1 MSTND
6 NVMYVITQD
15 GSVGQDEDERNE
27 LLEGMASTQPWA
39 SPPPNPP
46 LAPDADPCAAGEE
59 STERAAEAH
68 RIQMVEPFPPLH
80 SHLALHQ
87 MPQDPFDLAYPE
99 PDQPLDHALAL
110 IILLTPKEIADQQA
124 VQQQHQQH
132 MGHPPGFHS
141 DPNAHP
147 VPHQLPHG
155 QMLQQGLAGYAGA
168 PLQPAGAMQQQ
179 PGGPSQYPPPQQPR
193 PLAALG
199 PFSPLHQGSL
209 PPHMG
214 HVGDPPFRGLSGPP
228 QAPPGPP
235 QQQGPPIM
243 RPLQVLLATLAAAVA
258 PHLHL
263 FLQLPCMANRVSDV
277 LQRKSYRHVGC
288 TSISRMHWHVMACFK
303 AMLCLLVTLP
313 NEIIIHIMMH
323 CQAFDIDILAVQQLV
338 SHISMCNLS
347 CLQQQPRH
355 V

>member
-1 MSTND
+1 MSTTYS
-6 NVMYVITQD
+6 VMSVITQD

-27 LLEGMASTQPWA
+27 LLESMASTQPWA

-80 SHLALHQ
+80 AHLAPHQ
-87 MPQDPFDLAYPE
+87 MPQDPFELAYPE

-110 IILLTPKEIADQQA
+110 VILHTPKEIADQQA
-124 VQQQHQQH
+124 AQQQQQQQQQQHL
-132 MGHPPGFHS
+132 GPPLGFHS

-147 VPHQLPHG
+147 MPNQLPHG
-155 QMLQQGLAGYAGA
+155 QMLQQGLAGYAGG

-179 PGGPSQYPPPQQPR
+179 QPGGPNQYPPPQQPR
-193 PLAALG
+193 LLAALG
-199 PFSPLHQGSL
+199 PFPPLHHGSL
-209 PPHMG
+209 PPNMG
-214 HVGDPPFRGLSGPP
+214 HVGDPPFRGLSGVPP
-228 QAPPGPP
+228 GPPGPP

-263 FLQLPCMANRVSDV
+263 FPELSCMANRVSDA
-277 LQRKSYRHVGC
+277 LQRKSYRHVGWY
-288 TSISRMHWHVMACFK
+288 INQQDALACHGF
-303 AMLCLLVTLP
+303 
-313 NEIIIHIMMH
+313 
-323 CQAFDIDILAVQQLV
+323 
-338 SHISMCNLS
+338 
-347 CLQQQPRH
+347 LQDSAIPS
-355 V
+355 